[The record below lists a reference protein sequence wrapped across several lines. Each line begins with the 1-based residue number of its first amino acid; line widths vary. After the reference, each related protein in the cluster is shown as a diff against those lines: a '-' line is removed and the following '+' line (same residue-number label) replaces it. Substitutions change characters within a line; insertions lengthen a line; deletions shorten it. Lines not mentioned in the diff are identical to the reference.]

1 MALLSELSSGS
12 LRPLQIT
19 SLKASIFLQA
29 QRYHVSSKAK
39 RDHSLVNSS
48 ESEGQF
54 HHLLV
59 GVDAGEMHLQ
69 LKTPGD
75 HAPARFPL

>member
-1 MALLSELSSGS
+1 MALLSELSSS
-12 LRPLQIT
+12 SPAPLQIT

-29 QRYHVSSKAK
+29 QRYHVSSKVK
-39 RDHSLVNSS
+39 RDYSLVNSS

-54 HHLLV
+54 HHMLV
-59 GVDAGEMHLQ
+59 GIDAGEMYLQ

-75 HAPARFPL
+75 HTPVHFLL